1 VCDDGNV
8 VFYTGDE
15 KVAYYRSPV
24 SVRGIGT
31 PTGDAHAETKKV
43 AAQRDQFQQRMQD
56 LERVVEG
63 LRNERDDWKAESH
76 RLQVELRQRPT
87 WEELDEALEGARE
100 SRDHWKAES
109 HRLHEELCERPT
121 QEDLDAAVTALKGAR
136 DYWRDKYQDKD
147 KAALG
152 KIRELQQELET
163 TKEGGEYWYKEY
175 WQLLSTSSAGSLQ
188 QELETA
194 KEQYRQLLSSLSVE
208 ELNKAQEQVQH
219 WKDKY
224 TELHREVHV
233 ALRDKAFWQ
242 TRHKE
247 AEATIK
253 DLRQENN
260 KQVQFWKKRY
270 KQAVAEITDLNQD
283 LNSSEKQSASL
294 EDLREAQRE
303 RDSWHRKYILP
314 AAKRND

>member
-1 VCDDGNV
+1 MAQYRVRGEGFAETVTADDWRVCDGGNV
-8 VFYTGDE
+8 VFYTGNE

-43 AAQRDQFQQRMQD
+43 AAQRDHFQQRNLD

-63 LRNERDDWKAESH
+63 LRNERDDWQTESH
-76 RLQVELRQRPT
+76 RLQEVVDRLCERHTQEDWDAAMT
-87 WEELDEALEGARE
+87 ALEGARE
-100 SRDHWKAES
+100 SRDHW
-109 HRLHEELCERPT
+109 R
-121 QEDLDAAVTALKGAR
+121 GM
-136 DYWRDKYQDKD
+136 YQNKD
-147 KAALG
+147 RAALG
-152 KIRELQQELET
+152 KIRE
-163 TKEGGEYWYKEY
+163 
-175 WQLLSTSSAGSLQ
+175 LQ

-208 ELNKAQEQVQH
+208 ELNKALEQVQH

-247 AEATIK
+247 AEDTIK

-270 KQAVAEITDLNQD
+270 KQAVATIKDLNQE

-303 RDSWHRKYILP
+303 RDSWHRKYVLL